1 MNKVINLIFYVLI
14 LFFSSCKEEIEINEI
29 VDKFNGNQSLV
40 IPLGSFEAEVSSII
54 SNYFKDNKYV
64 KLEGDDVYFSIN
76 DSSNFVFH
84 YLNFSEKIKT
94 LQVYSELTT
103 TNRIL
108 PPNTQEKFEL
118 NSEIDFGIND
128 KPEYERIDSVIFNTV
143 TFTTDFH
150 DSDIST
156 EDIDSIIISS
166 AKISKPLVYRKNH
179 FITSTKNIKVFP
191 LTDGKVPVKIGIFFK
206 STQQK
211 TITSQT
217 RFALNLRF
225 NELNF
230 DVAYGYF
237 KPSVK
242 QRQVLTRRL
251 VWNDFLRNSLL
262 RFSNPTIDVRIRTNV
277 GANLR
282 FEFDSVLATYSD
294 HTKVYAEFDGKR
306 TMSEN
311 IGLKPAKPGDEITYN
326 LRTFDNEY
334 GKTWLLFDK
343 LDKPDSLIYAYGAS
357 LNDEAYFIVN
367 KPDFLL
373 PDAKVYVKIQAKLPF
388 QLNELSN
395 YLYIDSVTDINRG
408 LPAQIKEI
416 NYGNIDS
423 VFLVLQIKNS
433 LPVSASIKFEY
444 IDAENKKINTDV
456 KNEFQIEAGRV
467 DASGKVIDSF
477 NNEIAILLTKLQFET
492 LRNRLDKLLVQIKFA
507 GKDESAKIYITSH
520 DKISLKTGIFL
531 KNKTKNI

>member
-40 IPLGSFEAEVSSII
+40 IPLGSFDAEVSSII

-64 KLEGDDVYFSIN
+64 KLEGDDVYFNIN
-76 DSSNFVFH
+76 DSSNFIFH
-84 YLNFSEKIKT
+84 YLSFIDKVQPF
-94 LQVYSELTT
+94 QVNSPLTT
-103 TNRIL
+103 SNVNI
-108 PPNTQEKFEL
+108 PVNTQKLFQL
-118 NSEIDFGIND
+118 NSEIDFGINNN
-128 KPEYERIDSVIFNTV
+128 PEYERIDSIIFNTV
-143 TFTTDFH
+143 TFFIDLQN
-150 DSDIST
+150 SEIIPL
-156 EDIDSIIISS
+156 DIDSIIISS
-166 AKISKPLVYRKNH
+166 KKLSKPLVYRKNH

-191 LTDGKVPVKIGIFFK
+191 QTDGKVPVQINIFFR
-206 STQQK
+206 STQTK

-230 DVAYGYF
+230 DIAYGYF
-237 KPSVK
+237 KPSVS

-262 RFSNPTIDVRIRTNV
+262 RFSNPKIDVRIRTNV

-282 FEFDSVLATYSD
+282 FEFDSVFATYSD
-294 HTKVYAEFDGKR
+294 HTKVYAEFEGKR

-311 IGLKPAKPGDEITYN
+311 IGLKPSKPGDVITYN

-357 LNDEAYFIVN
+357 LNEEAYSIDKN
-367 KPDFLL
+367 PDFLL

-444 IDAENKKINTDV
+444 LDAERKNINADV
-456 KNEFQIEAGRV
+456 QNEFKIDAGRV
-467 DASGKVIDSF
+467 DASGKVIEPF

-492 LRNRLDKLLVQIKFA
+492 IRNRFDKLLMQIKFA
-507 GKDESAKIYITSH
+507 GKDESAKIYIT
-520 DKISLKTGIFL
+520 
-531 KNKTKNI
+531 

>member
-40 IPLGSFEAEVSSII
+40 IPLGGFDAEVSSII
-54 SNYFKDNKYV
+54 LNYFKDNRFV
-64 KLEGDDVYFSIN
+64 KIEGDNVYFSIN

-84 YLNFSEKIKT
+84 YLSFIDKVQP
-94 LQVYSELTT
+94 LQVNSALTSSNVT
-103 TNRIL
+103 VQA
-108 PPNTQEKFEL
+108 NTQKLFQL
-118 NSEIDFGIND
+118 NSEIDFGINQ

-143 TFTTDFH
+143 NFTIDLK
-150 DSDIST
+150 DSEIRPD
-156 EDIDSIIISS
+156 DIDSIKISS
-166 AKISKPLVYRKNH
+166 EKISKPLVYRKNDL
-179 FITSTKNIKVFP
+179 ITSTKNIKVFP
-191 LTDGKVPVKIGIFFK
+191 QTDGKVPVQINIYYK
-206 STQQK
+206 STQTK

-217 RFALNLRF
+217 LFALNLRF
-225 NELNF
+225 NQLNF

-237 KPSVK
+237 KPSVL

-262 RFSNPTIDVRIRTNV
+262 RFSNPKIDVQIRTNV

-282 FEFDSVLATYSD
+282 FEFDSVLATFSD
-294 HTKVYAEFDGKR
+294 HSKVYAEFDGKR

-311 IGLKPAKPGDEITYN
+311 IGLKPANPGEEITYN

-343 LDKPDSLIYAYGAS
+343 TDKPDSLIYAYGAS
-357 LNDEAYFIVN
+357 LNDEAYLRDK

-373 PDAKVYVKIQAKLPF
+373 PDAKVHVKIQAKLPF

-395 YLYIDSVTDINRG
+395 YLYIDSVNEINRG
-408 LPAQIKEI
+408 LASQIKEI
-416 NYGNIDS
+416 KYGNIDS

-433 LPVSASIKFEY
+433 LPVSAMIKFEY
-444 IDAENKKINTDV
+444 LDFESKKIGTDV
-456 KNEFQIEAGRV
+456 QNEFQIEAGRV
-467 DASGKVIDSF
+467 DASGKVVEAF
-477 NNEIAILLTKLQFET
+477 NNEISILLTKNQFET

-507 GKDESAKIYITSH
+507 GKNESAKIFITTH
-520 DKISLKTGIFL
+520 DKISLNAGIFL
-531 KNKTKNI
+531 KNKTKN